1 MQTSYLLRIN
11 KVFTYIDS
19 NLDGELTL
27 NVLADV
33 ACYSPFHLHRL
44 FKCIANETLNNYI
57 IRKRIERSALLLIHN
72 PEFSI
77 TEISEKYGF
86 NSTSVYSRTFKNFY
100 GISPTEFRKT
110 KPVQLSKIGQV
121 NSKIGQVDHI
131 SKDYICNIKLSND
144 WLKMNAKIEIKK
156 IPEMQLVYI
165 THIGDKGIEEAFN
178 SVLKQA
184 IPKDY
189 LSIENTH
196 ICRVFHDSF
205 KITDAEKVRMS
216 IGVISPKALP
226 HDQFFSNTSF
236 DPGKCLVGYF
246 EISIEDFEKAWDSM
260 FLWMSEKGYK
270 RSEQTP
276 LEIYLNKKIEI
287 PNNKLSVELCIPI
300 E

>member
-1 MQTSYLLRIN
+1 MQTSYLVRIN

-19 NLDGELTL
+19 NLDAELTL

-33 ACYSPFHLHRL
+33 ACYSSFHLHRL

-57 IRKRIERSALLLIHN
+57 IRKRIERSALMLIHN
-72 PEFSI
+72 PEIGI

-86 NSTSVYSRTFKNFY
+86 NSISVYSRTFKNYY

-110 KPVQLSKIGQV
+110 KPVQVSKNGQM
-121 NSKIGQVDHI
+121 NSKNGQVDHI
-131 SKDYICNIKLSND
+131 SKDYICNIKLLND
-144 WLKMNAKIEIKK
+144 WLKMNAKIEIKN
-156 IPEMQLVYI
+156 IPKMYLAYI

-178 SVLKQA
+178 RILKWA
-184 IPKDY
+184 TPKGY
-189 LSIENTH
+189 LSNENTH

-216 IGVISPKALP
+216 IGVLSPNALP
-226 HDQFFSNTSF
+226 MDQSVSNTSI

-270 RSEQTP
+270 RSDQTP
-276 LEIYLNKKIEI
+276 FEIYLNNKVEI
-287 PNNKLSVELCIPI
+287 PAKILSVELCIPI